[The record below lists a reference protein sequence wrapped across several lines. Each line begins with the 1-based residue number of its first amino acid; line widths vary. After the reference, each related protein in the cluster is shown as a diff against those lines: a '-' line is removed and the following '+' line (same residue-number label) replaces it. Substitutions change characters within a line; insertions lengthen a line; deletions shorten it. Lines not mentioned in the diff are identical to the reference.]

1 MKNFKLAF
9 VGCGK
14 VANHYKNLIKQN
26 PIKNLEISGV
36 CDSNL
41 ETAKIFSEKFSK
53 KYFNDLDKML
63 SGIEIDLA
71 IVCSPS
77 GMHYEQSKKI
87 IENGNNLIPPHRDS
101 VDSFGLYPTISLV
114 SIGQKRNLV
123 IERTLKDQLKRD
135 KNNQK
140 LNRTFQL
147 NDNSMFIMAGCS
159 QRYWCHSIEKDDSTK
174 KRYSFSIREY
184 L

>member
-14 VANHYKNLIKQN
+14 VANHYKNLIKQS

-53 KYFNDLDKML
+53 NYFNDLNKML
-63 SGIEIDLA
+63 SEIEIDLV

-77 GMHYEQSKKI
+77 GLHYEQSKKI
-87 IENGNNLIPPHRDS
+87 IENGNNLI
-101 VDSFGLYPTISLV
+101 V
-114 SIGQKRNLV
+114 
-123 IERTLKDQLKRD
+123 
-135 KNNQK
+135 
-140 LNRTFQL
+140 
-147 NDNSMFIMAGCS
+147 
-159 QRYWCHSIEKDDSTK
+159 EKP
-174 KRYSFSIREY
+174 
-184 L
+184 